1 MPFFS
6 SLLSI
11 LGTFLVQAPF
21 VQIQPSLRPSKSGL
35 FRHVS
40 SMYSSFSA
48 CVTTIIS
55 TSTTSH
61 SLLPPYPTCFT
72 RGLFGTG
79 LRLNSLHSTGYARLW
94 SHLPSS
100 AYLPLFFLS
109 SYVQTPLTPMLALF
123 WSRLSC
129 LLHFLAPNCRLQNII
144 TLSQIVSSWPY
155 FWPASGGVAFYMGRC
170 PR

>member
-11 LGTFLVQAPF
+11 LGTLLVPAPF

-35 FRHVS
+35 FRHAS

-61 SLLPPYPTCFT
+61 SLLPPYPTCFA
-72 RGLFGTG
+72 RGLFGIG

-100 AYLPLFFLS
+100 AYLPLTFLS
-109 SYVQTPLTPMLALF
+109 SYVQTPLTPILELF
-123 WSRLSC
+123 WSRLSG
-129 LLHFLAPNCRLQNII
+129 LLRFLAVNCRLQNAI
-144 TLSQIVSSWPY
+144 TLSQIVNSWPY
-155 FWPASGGVAFYMGRC
+155 FWPASGGVAIYMGRC